1 MVNVASNVKLI
12 TSNTVPTTSN
22 LPKGNLAFGQVNGE
36 NKIYGNIG
44 DRVVEFTANG
54 EPIIY
59 FEDENDLNTFLASD
73 DVPTGGWYAA
83 VADKV
88 YTSPNATMTVRSDVL
103 RNGINPVKFSNIKTV
118 GSLDSVKGITL
129 EDEYTIALSGYGTG
143 QTKFSIDATLF
154 FRKTETEIPKLQI
167 TFYFPDSTNDVWTV
181 ASQWHAMN
189 EQLICKDEHT
199 VDLSAHASSRAI
211 SGDTTQV
218 VANIT
223 PYSGPSSTS
232 LSGTFKVEDA

>member
-1 MVNVASNVKLI
+1 MANINSNVKLI
-12 TSNTVPTTSN
+12 TSDTAPTTSN
-22 LPKGNLAFGQVNGE
+22 LPSGNMAFGTVGGE
-36 NKIYGNIG
+36 AKLFGNIG
-44 DRVVEFTANG
+44 SQVVEFTADG

-59 FEDENDLNTFLASD
+59 FEDENDLNTFLAGS

-103 RNGINPVKFSNIKTV
+103 HNGINPVKFSNLKTV
-118 GSLDSVKGITL
+118 GSLDSVKDITL

-143 QTKFSIDATLF
+143 QTKFSIDAMLYF
-154 FRKTETEIPKLQI
+154 NKTETELPKLQI
-167 TFYFPDSTNDVWTV
+167 TFYFPDSTTDVWTV
-181 ASQWHAMN
+181 ASEWHNMN
-189 EQLICKDEHT
+189 EQFICKDEHT
-199 VDLSAHASSRAI
+199 VDLSAHASPKAI
-211 SGDTTQV
+211 FGGTTQV